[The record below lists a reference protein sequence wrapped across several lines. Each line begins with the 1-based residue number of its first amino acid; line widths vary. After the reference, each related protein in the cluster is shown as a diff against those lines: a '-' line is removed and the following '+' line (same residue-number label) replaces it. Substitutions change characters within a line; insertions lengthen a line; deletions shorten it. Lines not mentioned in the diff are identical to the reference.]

1 MNEEKRV
8 SYTDILIQ
16 LPQIK
21 SNNFVKHYQQSFQ
34 YESKIYLDT
43 TYWTNIMLMWLVP
56 FCSYANMF
64 PHEILLE
71 IVNATPNSLHPNGF
85 ISEEGD
91 TTGIA
96 QWLDDINLK
105 LK

>member
-21 SNNFVKHYQQSFQ
+21 SNNFVKHYQQAFQ

-43 TYWTNIMLMWLVP
+43 TYWTNIMLM
-56 FCSYANMF
+56 
-64 PHEILLE
+64 
-71 IVNATPNSLHPNGF
+71 
-85 ISEEGD
+85 
-91 TTGIA
+91 
-96 QWLDDINLK
+96 
-105 LK
+105 